1 MSKYEPL
8 TTYLSG
14 KRLTSIPMTFEKIE
28 GVVGVKLPP
37 SAYNHRAWWSN
48 NPTNNVMTYA
58 WLKAGYK
65 TASVDMEGRKLVFL
79 MFEESEQTNPLP
91 GASGKQRASGKSFDK
106 ADAGV
111 FLRISGV
118 LKGTVT
124 ISPGVDLTSP
134 VGEQWDAAE

>member
-1 MSKYEPL
+1 MSKYESL

-14 KRLTSIPMTFEKIE
+14 KRLTSIPMTFKKIE
-28 GVVGVKLPP
+28 AVVGVKLPP

-48 NPTNNVMTYA
+48 NPINNVMTHA

-65 TASVDMEGRKLVFL
+65 TASVDMEGHKLVFKK
-79 MFEESEQTNPLP
+79 SGQIGPLP
-91 GASGKQRASGKSFDK
+91 KTRERKLAHDEDFDK
-106 ADAGV
+106 ADTGF
-111 FLRISGV
+111 FLRISGS

>member
-8 TTYLSG
+8 TIYLSG
-14 KRLTSIPMTFEKIE
+14 KRQASIPMTFEKIE

-48 NPTNNVMTYA
+48 NPTNNVMTHA
-58 WLKAGYK
+58 WLKAGYR
-65 TASVDMEGRKLVFL
+65 TSSVDMEGQKLVFKK
-79 MFEESEQTNPLP
+79 SGRIGPLP
-91 GASGKQRASGKSFDK
+91 ETMGEKPARDRDFDK
-106 ADAGV
+106 ADTGF
-111 FLRISGV
+111 FLRISGI

-134 VGEQWDAAE
+134 VGGQWDAAG

>member
-1 MSKYEPL
+1 MSKYESL

-14 KRLTSIPMTFEKIE
+14 KGQTSVPMTFKKIE
-28 GVVGVKLPP
+28 GVLGAKLPP

-48 NPTNNVMTYA
+48 NPTNNVMTHA

-65 TASVDMEGRKLVFL
+65 TASVDMKGRKL
-79 MFEESEQTNPLP
+79 MFKKSGQTGPSP
-91 GASGKQRASGKSFDK
+91 EIMGKKPARDKGFDK
-106 ADAGV
+106 EDTGV
-111 FLRISGV
+111 FLRISGA
-118 LKGTVT
+118 LKDTVT

>member
-1 MSKYEPL
+1 MSKYESL

-14 KRLTSIPMTFEKIE
+14 KRQISIPMTFEKIE

-48 NPTNNVMTYA
+48 NPTNNVMTNA

-65 TASVDMEGRKLVFL
+65 TASVNMEGQKLVFKK
-79 MFEESEQTNPLP
+79 
-91 GASGKQRASGKSFDK
+91 SGQIGPSPKTMGKKLAHDKGFDK
-106 ADAGV
+106 ADTGF
-111 FLRISGV
+111 FLRISGI

>member
-1 MSKYEPL
+1 
-8 TTYLSG
+8 
-14 KRLTSIPMTFEKIE
+14 MTFEKIE

-48 NPTNNVMTYA
+48 NPTNNVMTNA

-65 TASVDMEGRKLVFL
+65 TASVNMGGQKLVFKK
-79 MFEESEQTNPLP
+79 SGQTGPLP
-91 GASGKQRASGKSFDK
+91 KTMGKKLAHDKGFDK
-106 ADAGV
+106 ADTGF
-111 FLRISGV
+111 FLRISGI

-134 VGEQWDAAE
+134 VGEQWDATE

>member
-1 MSKYEPL
+1 MSKYASL
-8 TTYLSG
+8 TTHLSE
-14 KRLTSIPMTFEKIE
+14 KRQISIPMTFEKIE
-28 GVVGVKLPP
+28 EVVGFELPP

-48 NPTNNVMTYA
+48 NPTNNVMTHA

-65 TASVDMEGRKLVFL
+65 TASVDMEGQKLVFKK
-79 MFEESEQTNPLP
+79 SGQIGPLP
-91 GASGKQRASGKSFDK
+91 KAKGKKLAHDKSFDK
-106 ADAGV
+106 AETGL

-124 ISPGVDLTSP
+124 VSPGVDLTSP